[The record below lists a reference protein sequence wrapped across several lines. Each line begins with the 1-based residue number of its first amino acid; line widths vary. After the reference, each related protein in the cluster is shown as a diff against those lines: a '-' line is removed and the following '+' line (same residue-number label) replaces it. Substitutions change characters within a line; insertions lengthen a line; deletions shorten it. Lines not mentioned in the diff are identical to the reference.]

1 MKAKTIAQSGL
12 LTAMGILIP
21 FLFAPYAIRIEP
33 YASYTIASHVPI
45 MVAMFLSPTIAVFV
59 AIGCALGFALTL
71 PPIIAARALSHVIFA
86 FIGARYIQKNKHLLE
101 NKKQTFLFNCLIG
114 LIHAGAEMLVVTPFM
129 MTSSTFSWN
138 TFLLTVGVFV
148 GIGGFIH
155 SFIDFT
161 IATIIVKRLP
171 KI

>member
-1 MKAKTIAQSGL
+1 MRAKTIAQSGL

-59 AIGCALGFALTL
+59 ALGTALGFGLTL

-86 FIGARYIQKNKHLLE
+86 YVGAKYIQNHQHLLD
-101 NKKQTFLFNCLIG
+101 NKKKTFVFNCLIA
-114 LIHAGAEMLVVTPFM
+114 LLHASAEMVVVTPFLM
-129 MTSSTFSWN
+129 SSSTFSWN
-138 TFLLTVGVFV
+138 TFFLTVGVFV
-148 GIGGFIH
+148 GIGGVIH

-161 IATIIVKRLP
+161 IASIIVKRLP